1 MKEEELIRLSEYI
14 DTPSYV
20 FDLESLTEHIRQT
33 REKMGTEY
41 GICFAM
47 KANPFLVSGM
57 SRYTD
62 RLEVCSPGEYE
73 ICIREGIEAEKII
86 VSGVNKTEESMMRIL
101 DYSKGKGIYTIE
113 SPYQYEVLRNSF
125 LRKGCQAEIGRR
137 PKVILRLSSGNQ
149 FGMDKHT
156 LEKVLLMNYE
166 DNAMDIIGLHF
177 YAGTQKKMKVIKK
190 EVEQLNEY
198 AAYLKKTYGISDLE
212 LEYGPGLA
220 VSYFS
225 GEQPDDGN
233 MLREFREALNNLSE
247 YKSICIELGRY
258 LTADCGY
265 YFTKVEDVKCTE
277 ATGYVIVDGG
287 IHQINYFGQ
296 VMGMKQP
303 YMTFVHQN
311 KTEEEEVSLQI
322 CGSLCTANDIIVRGV
337 MLPYPKRGDVLIFK
351 KAGAY
356 SVTEGMSMFLSRELP
371 NIYLRTEDGKVT
383 CIRKQIE
390 TNLFNTKFYR

>member
-1 MKEEELIRLSEYI
+1 MKEEELVRLSENI

-20 FDLESLTEHIRQT
+20 FDLESLSQHIGQT
-33 REKMGTEY
+33 REGIGTEY

-47 KANPFLVSGM
+47 KANPFLVSVM
-57 SRYTD
+57 SRHTD

-86 VSGVNKTEESMMRIL
+86 VSGVNKTEEGMMRIL
-101 DYSKGKGIYTIE
+101 AYSKGKGIYTIE

-137 PKVILRLSSGNQ
+137 PKVLLRLSSGNQ

-177 YAGTQKKMKVIKK
+177 YSGTQKKMKAIKK
-190 EVEQLNEY
+190 EVQQLNEY

-220 VSYFS
+220 VSYFL
-225 GEQPDDGN
+225 GECQENDK
-233 MLREFREALNNLSE
+233 MLREFRAALNSLSE

-277 ATGYVIVDGG
+277 DTGYVIVDGG

-303 YMTFVHQN
+303 YMTFVYQN
-311 KTEEEEVSLQI
+311 RTEEEVSLQI

-337 MLPYPKRGDVLIFK
+337 MLPSPKRGDVLIFK

-371 NIYLRTEDGKVT
+371 NIYLRTEAGKIT
-383 CIRKQIE
+383 CIRKRIE
-390 TNLFNTKFYR
+390 TNLFNSKFQ